1 MAEPEGPPDVY
12 SDQFNMAVS
21 PYGVALTFLLTPSSP
36 TPIQAVTGDPQAVV
50 RMSLEH
56 AKVMS
61 MVLRRSI
68 KQYEL
73 ETLGDHIRIPRGIL
87 GQLKLTEDDW

>member
-1 MAEPEGPPDVY
+1 MADPESAPDIY
-12 SDQFNMAVS
+12 ADQFNMAVS
-21 PYGVALTFLLTPSSP
+21 PYGVALTFMLTPSNP
-36 TPIQAVTGDPQAVV
+36 TPIQVPTGDPKAVV

-56 AKVMS
+56 AKVMA

-73 ETLGDHIRIPRGIL
+73 ETLGDPVRVPRAIL
-87 GQLKLTEDDW
+87 AQLKLSEDDW